1 MQCPFCGNDEDKVL
15 ETRTNSEENYIKRRR
30 GCLSCKKKWV
40 THETIEYKPLMVI
53 KQSGRKELFDK
64 DKIIKGISIACRK
77 RPVALEDIVEAVD
90 RIYYKIRIDDKNTIT
105 SEQVGNMVCDE
116 LKNMDMV
123 AYIRFASVYRKFES
137 LAEFRQ
143 ILDISSIENK
153 E

>member
-1 MQCPFCGNDEDKVL
+1 MQCPFCGNAEDKVL

-30 GCLSCKKKWV
+30 ECLSCKKKWV
-40 THETIEYKPLMVI
+40 THETIEYKPLMVF
-53 KQSGRKELFDK
+53 KSNGRKELFDK
-64 DKIIKGISIACRK
+64 NKIIKGMEIACRK
-77 RPVALEDIVEAVD
+77 RPVALEDIVDAVD
-90 RIYYKIRIDDKNTIT
+90 RIYYKIRRDDKNTIT

-137 LAEFRQ
+137 VEEFRQ
-143 ILDISSIENK
+143 ILNISSKENK